1 MKPGARSCGCIPNMR
16 EPHRVGALATSA
28 YQIVISQFTNPAAH
42 MTIKEVQRIQMRL
55 ADGRVPFV
63 TTLVE
68 LNMFLE
74 NICQNSF
81 SSLCNL
87 YYKERRQLKFF
98 SPNSGPPYPSRWTH
112 PSYVFLRWVGWK
124 DYKVQKKRNW
134 RAFLPKT

>member
-1 MKPGARSCGCIPNMR
+1 MR

-42 MTIKEVQRIQMRL
+42 MTIKEVQRIQVRL

-63 TTLVE
+63 TMLVE

-81 SSLCNL
+81 S
-87 YYKERRQLKFF
+87 
-98 SPNSGPPYPSRWTH
+98 
-112 PSYVFLRWVGWK
+112 
-124 DYKVQKKRNW
+124 
-134 RAFLPKT
+134 